1 MVPNKD
7 KPIADNPP
15 IEEKK
20 GKKETQLEEKLEAA
34 LKEVEAWKNKYYMVY
49 ADMENARKQNEKTLS
64 ESLKY
69 RAEGFIENL
78 FPILDSFK
86 IALDMKTDD
95 EMLKRFLVGFEH
107 IYRQLQYVLD
117 NEGVKDITPAI
128 GAKFDYK
135 TMHALEAE
143 YGEGEENTVV
153 RIVARGYQLKER
165 IIRPSMVVV
174 SKKKPPEPAPEPSP
188 EQPTNETK
196 ADTNS
201 KEFDA

>member
-1 MVPNKD
+1 MVPHKD
-7 KPIADNPP
+7 KNIVEESPK
-15 IEEKK
+15 EEKK
-20 GKKETQLEEKLEAA
+20 GKKEAQLEEKLQAA
-34 LKEVEAWKNKYYMVY
+34 LKEIETWKNKYYMVY
-49 ADMENARKQNEKTLS
+49 ADMENARKQNEKTLA

-78 FPILDSFK
+78 FPVLDSFK

-107 IYRQLQYVLD
+107 IYRQMQYVLD
-117 NEGVKDITPAI
+117 NEGVKDITPMI

-135 TMHALEAE
+135 TMHALEVE
-143 YGEGEENTVV
+143 YGEAEENTVV
-153 RIVARGYQLKER
+153 RIVARGYQLKDR

-174 SKKKPPEPAPEPSP
+174 SKKKPPEPAPEPPKDASAP
-188 EQPTNETK
+188 ETK

-201 KEFDA
+201 NEFDA